1 MNSEKKSSQQLE
13 IERAA
18 RETQKWDSRK
28 ARWNA
33 WKAEQTKAQAEEMML
48 ERSREER

>member
-1 MNSEKKSSQQLE
+1 MKKSSQELSL
-13 IERAA
+13 
-18 RETQKWDSRK
+18 TQRQKTADKWSKRT

-33 WKAEQTKAQAEEMML
+33 WKAEQAKAQAEEMML